1 MRLIG
6 LAVILTLSLVL
17 APLAAAAQPGTVPR
31 IGVLALVRPRAS
43 RSADVARPVGWH
55 RERRCRRAPPGLRPA
70 IHLESDHRGWRATF
84 YTTGMEHS
92 PTSAT
97 GTGGGSARHGTRRS
111 AGARGTMTG
120 QRGRLGRPRMTPTL
134 RQCLSHHRSSRYF
147 SRSCSGRSGGSP
159 RRTLTKYRSAAS
171 AHTRVTNNANIILS
185 TLPVASRVI
194 GPAVWVMPD
203 ARRLGR
209 LFASPGKPDGRQH
222 KSTASLGSGK

>member
-84 YTTGMEHS
+84 YTTGTLAHERGWH
-92 PTSAT
+92 
-97 GTGGGSARHGTRRS
+97 GGGGAHAMARD
-111 AGARGTMTG
+111 AAPAREA
-120 QRGRLGRPRMTPTL
+120 L
-134 RQCLSHHRSSRYF
+134 
-147 SRSCSGRSGGSP
+147 
-159 RRTLTKYRSAAS
+159 
-171 AHTRVTNNANIILS
+171 
-185 TLPVASRVI
+185 
-194 GPAVWVMPD
+194 
-203 ARRLGR
+203 
-209 LFASPGKPDGRQH
+209 
-222 KSTASLGSGK
+222 